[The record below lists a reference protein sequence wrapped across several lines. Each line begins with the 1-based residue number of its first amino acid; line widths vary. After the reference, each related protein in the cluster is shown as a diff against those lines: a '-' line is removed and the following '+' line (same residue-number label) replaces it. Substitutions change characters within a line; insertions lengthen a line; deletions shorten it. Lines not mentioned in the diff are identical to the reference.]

1 MRTWYSGGR
10 DTFIVLSESMTQV
23 LKFVFCV
30 VFTIRRMIIMV
41 CANTQIGFLSL
52 YEIKLTLILSSS
64 LYHLFRVLPTPETR
78 NSDFWFLRGLRSPL
92 GVGPLGGSTPSI
104 IGDLRPTG
112 PQSIVR
118 LIDWACKDNGV
129 YPPVWGLS
137 PIPLGVCLYPCG

>member
-30 VFTIRRMIIMV
+30 VFIVRQTIIKV
-41 CANTQIGFLSL
+41 CVNMRTGFSSL

-78 NSDFWFLRGLRSPL
+78 KSDFWVFGGQRLPL
-92 GVGPLGGSTPSI
+92 GWGHLVVLPLV
-104 IGDLRPTG
+104 L
-112 PQSIVR
+112 
-118 LIDWACKDNGV
+118 
-129 YPPVWGLS
+129 
-137 PIPLGVCLYPCG
+137 